1 MKSTAVNKEFSRTD
15 RIGELVQR
23 ELSKLIQQEIKDP
36 RIGIVTITEVR
47 VTKDL
52 AHAKVYTSMLAKSE
66 DEILTAVDVLNKAAS
81 FLRGQLA
88 KTVKLRKMP
97 ELHFTFDKS
106 VTHGPQLSG
115 LIDEALKKDKK
126 LHEDDE

>member
-1 MKSTAVNKEFSRTD
+1 MKKEFSRTD

>member
-1 MKSTAVNKEFSRTD
+1 MQKDFSRTD
-15 RIGELVQR
+15 RIGELIQR
-23 ELSKLIQQEIKDP
+23 ELSKLIQLELKDP
-36 RIGIVTITEVR
+36 RVGIVTITEVR

-52 AHAKVYTSMLAKSE
+52 SHAKVYTSMLANSE
-66 DEILTAVDVLNKAAS
+66 EEILQAITVLNNAAS

-106 VTHGPQLSG
+106 VTHGPELSS
-115 LIDEALKKDKK
+115 LIDEAINQDKK
-126 LHEDDE
+126 FHDDEK

>member
-1 MKSTAVNKEFSRTD
+1 VNKEFSRTE
-15 RIGELVQR
+15 RIGELIQR
-23 ELSKLIQQEIKDP
+23 ELSKLIQHEIKDP

-52 AHAKVYTSMLAKSE
+52 AHAKVYTSMLAKTDE
-66 DEILTAVDVLNKAAS
+66 EILNAIDVLNKAGA

-106 VTHGPQLSG
+106 VTHGPKLSN
-115 LIDEALKKDKK
+115 LIDEAISQDKK
-126 LHEDDE
+126 FHDKDE

>member
-1 MKSTAVNKEFSRTD
+1 MKKEFSRTD

-66 DEILTAVDVLNKAAS
+66 DEILIAVEVLNKAAS

>member
-1 MKSTAVNKEFSRTD
+1 MNKEFSRTD